1 MLLNSEELIK
11 PSYMILIPRY
21 FKGNFEWMNKQYTYS
36 KNLELSSHNSLI

>member
-21 FKGNFEWMNKQYTYS
+21 FKGNFE
-36 KNLELSSHNSLI
+36 